1 MRRPRVIR
9 ILLAAFWLVAMAW
22 YLRFEAFPGYF
33 THTLGGYRDLLSEG
47 QLFMDS
53 WMKILF
59 RGQPIGFSHTA
70 VEVADDDPLEHYR
83 ISNRTLLSLN
93 LMGER
98 QNVSVQSGGSL
109 DMLHKLQRFHFSLNA
124 RRYSLRVDGE
134 RRGEQAFRVVTRSD
148 QGQSIEMV
156 NIPDDVILYSP
167 MTEMSLAR
175 LRPGEEMRVRT
186 FDPSSRAI
194 AHVQVKALRRE
205 SVEAL
210 GRTNDALVLAVAYGG
225 MELLSWVDE
234 QGRSLRQDTPL
245 GWSML
250 ACTSDEALALPL
262 DNVDTGDLLES
273 AAVRLR
279 GTWPD
284 PVPPAGVRLQLAGA
298 PLDGLTLLGSERQEL
313 LYRSNLVAEVRV
325 RGAAWPAAAT
335 ALTNRADYLRSS
347 TFVQA
352 DHPDVRARAERLV
365 AGLTDERAKARA
377 IFRWVF
383 ESVRKEPTVSMPSA
397 LDVLKRMEG
406 DCNEHTYLFVALA
419 RATGLPAAIRIGLL
433 RKDNAFWYHA
443 WPAVFVGGWVEMD
456 PTTGQELVDAGHLVL
471 LEGELADQLQLM
483 PLFGRL
489 GINVIGEP
497 AAGGHP

>member
-245 GWSML
+245 G
-250 ACTSDEALALPL
+250 
-262 DNVDTGDLLES
+262 
-273 AAVRLR
+273 
-279 GTWPD
+279 
-284 PVPPAGVRLQLAGA
+284 
-298 PLDGLTLLGSERQEL
+298 GLTLLGSERQEL